1 MIRILVCGGIFAACQ
16 IVCSGCASNPDAAGQ
31 VLSGILM
38 GIGTG
43 LSGL

>member
-1 MIRILVCGGIFAACQ
+1 MKKIIYFGVAALFLSA
-16 IVCSGCASNPDAAGQ
+16 CSGCASNPEVGGQ

-38 GIGTG
+38 GIGAG

>member
-1 MIRILVCGGIFAACQ
+1 MRILVYVGVFTACQ
-16 IVCSGCASNPDAAGQ
+16 AVVSGCASNPDAAGQ

-38 GIGTG
+38 GIGAG